1 MNNKTVVISGA
12 SGGIGIAI
20 SKAFYNEGYNI
31 VLLYNKNKKALEDE
45 LGFPLMIRNRKGFG
59 LTQAGKYLY
68 IEGKNII
75 ANIKE
80 IENHAT
86 CISKNNN
93 KELIKPLEYLALN
106 ILK

>member
-1 MNNKTVVISGA
+1 MNIRNLEYFIKVVDTNSFTKAAEELFISQQ
-12 SGGIGIAI
+12 I
-20 SKAFYNEGYNI
+20 
-31 VLLYNKNKKALEDE
+31 KALEDE
-45 LGFPLMIRNRKGFG
+45 LCFPLMIRNRKGFE

-93 KELIKPLEYLALN
+93 KELKKPLEYLALN

>member
-1 MNNKTVVISGA
+1 MDMNQVRYFLAIVKTKSFSEAAYELFISQ
-12 SGGIGIAI
+12 SAI
-20 SKAFYNEGYNI
+20 SQQI
-31 VLLYNKNKKALEDE
+31 KALEDE
-45 LGFPLMIRNRKGFG
+45 LCFPLMIRNRKGFE

-93 KELIKPLEYLALN
+93 KELKKPLEYLALN

>member
-1 MNNKTVVISGA
+1 MNIKLEQYKIFNEAATTLSFSTAARNLFISQ
-12 SGGIGIAI
+12 SAI
-20 SKAFYNEGYNI
+20 SQQI
-31 VLLYNKNKKALEDE
+31 KALEDE
-45 LGFPLMIRNRKGFG
+45 LCFPLMIRNRKGFE

-93 KELIKPLEYLALN
+93 KELKKPLEYLALN

>member
-1 MNNKTVVISGA
+1 
-12 SGGIGIAI
+12 
-20 SKAFYNEGYNI
+20 
-31 VLLYNKNKKALEDE
+31 
-45 LGFPLMIRNRKGFG
+45 MIRNRKGFE

-93 KELIKPLEYLALN
+93 KELKN
-106 ILK
+106 FN

>member
-1 MNNKTVVISGA
+1 MNIRNLEYFIKVVDTNSFTKAADDLFISQ
-12 SGGIGIAI
+12 SAI
-20 SKAFYNEGYNI
+20 SQQI
-31 VLLYNKNKKALEDE
+31 KALEDE
-45 LGFPLMIRNRKGFG
+45 LCFPLMIRNRKGFE

-93 KELIKPLEYLALN
+93 KELKKPLEYLALN